1 MRVLVTGAKG
11 MLGSEVVKT
20 LEMYGHEVWG
30 TDISYADDK
39 IDITR
44 QDQIRYALS
53 SFRPSWVLNCAAY
66 TNVDLAEEHED
77 QALVLNAKG
86 PDLLAHA
93 CRRLSIRLMH
103 VSTDYVFDGA
113 KGSPYTEEDAPN
125 PINVYGASKLAG
137 ENAIRHAMEDYIIVR
152 TQWLIGHK
160 GRNFV
165 STILS
170 AAQINESLR
179 VVNDQWGSPTFAS
192 DLARAM
198 AQLLEADARGVYHV
212 CNRGKA
218 TWFDL
223 AKKAIEIVGLG
234 TKVIPVSTDE
244 FPRPAKRPQYS
255 ILSTKKFSEKTGKLM
270 PLWQTSLENYIHEY
284 LQHVKGSA

>member
-1 MRVLVTGAKG
+1 MG
-11 MLGSEVVKT
+11 
-20 LEMYGHEVWG
+20 GHEVWG
-30 TDISYADDK
+30 TDISSKEDRL
-39 IDITR
+39 DITK
-44 QDQIRYALS
+44 QDQIRYALT
-53 SFRPSWVLNCAAY
+53 SFRPTWVINCAAY
-66 TNVDLAEEHED
+66 TNVDMAEDHEE
-77 QALVLNAKG
+77 QALLLNAKG

-93 CRRLSIRLMH
+93 CRKRSVRLLHI
-103 VSTDYVFDGA
+103 STDYVFDGT
-113 KGSPYTEEDAPN
+113 KGKPYTEEDSTN

-137 ENAIRHAMEDYIIVR
+137 ENAIRHQMEDYVIIR

-170 AAQINESLR
+170 AAQIKESLHI
-179 VVNDQWGSPTFAS
+179 VNDQWGSPTFAL
-192 DLARAM
+192 DLAKAIM
-198 AQLLEADARGVYHV
+198 QLMELDSRGIYHV

-234 TKVIPVSTDE
+234 TQVIPVSTSE
-244 FPRPAKRPQYS
+244 FPRPAKRPPYS
-255 ILSTKKFSEKTGKLM
+255 ILSTKKFSAKTGKVM
-270 PLWQTSLENYIHEY
+270 PIWQASLENYVHDF

>member
-244 FPRPAKRPQYS
+244 FPRPAKRPPYS

>member
-44 QDQIRYALS
+44 QDQIRHALS

-137 ENAIRHAMEDYIIVR
+137 ENAIRHSMEDYIIVR

-244 FPRPAKRPQYS
+244 FPRPAKRPPYS

>member
-1 MRVLVTGAKG
+1 MRILVTGARG

-30 TDISYADDK
+30 TDISTQDNK

-44 QDQIRYALS
+44 QDQIRQALS
-53 SFRPSWVLNCAAY
+53 SFRPSWVVNCAAY

-93 CRRLSIRLMH
+93 CRKLSVRLLHI
-103 VSTDYVFDGA
+103 STDYVFDGT
-113 KGSPYTEEDAPN
+113 KGKPYTEEDPPN

-137 ENAIRHAMEDYIIVR
+137 ENAIRHVMEDYIIVR

-192 DLARAM
+192 DLARAIT
-198 AQLLEADARGVYHV
+198 QLMEADARGIYHV

-223 AKKAIEIVGLG
+223 ANKAIEIVGLG
-234 TKVIPVSTDE
+234 TRVMPVSTEE
-244 FPRPAKRPQYS
+244 FPRPAKRPPYS
-255 ILSTKKFSEKTGKLM
+255 ILSTKKFTEKTGKLM
-270 PLWQTSLENYIHEY
+270 PLWQTSLDNYIHEY
-284 LQHVKGSA
+284 LQHVKGTA

>member
-137 ENAIRHAMEDYIIVR
+137 ENAIRHSMEDYIIVR

-244 FPRPAKRPQYS
+244 FPRPAKRPPYS